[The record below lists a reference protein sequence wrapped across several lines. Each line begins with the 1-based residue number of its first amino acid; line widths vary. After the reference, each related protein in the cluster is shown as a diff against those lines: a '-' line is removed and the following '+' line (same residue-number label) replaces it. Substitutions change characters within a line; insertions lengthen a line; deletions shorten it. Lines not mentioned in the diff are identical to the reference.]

1 MECVAEKITKFDLPF
16 DIKEAYLMGH
26 SSGGHLAMMAV
37 LHNACGM
44 IEMPNVKGVI
54 LESASSDILI
64 CANEPLPPWMSVRPS
79 TVLLGIDS
87 IEGNEEIAYKASCT
101 SLISEDIILPPVL
114 MFHCIND
121 PVVSVENSR
130 TLYEKLE
137 EKNHSVEYY
146 EIKDWEEHG
155 GNIYFSETVL
165 TIIQDFIKKTK

>member
-1 MECVAEKITKFDLPF
+1 MLFRSC
-16 DIKEAYLMGH
+16 
-26 SSGGHLAMMAV
+26 S
-37 LHNACGM
+37 
-44 IEMPNVKGVI
+44 
-54 LESASSDILI
+54 
-64 CANEPLPPWMSVRPS
+64 NEPLPPWMSVRPS

-146 EIKDWEEHG
+146 EIKDWDEHG

>member
-1 MECVAEKITKFDLPF
+1 MRKISEFDLPF
-16 DIKEAYLMGH
+16 DMNEAYLMGH

-37 LHNACGM
+37 LYNASEM
-44 IEMPNVKGVI
+44 IKIPNVKGVI

-64 CANEPLPPWMSVRPS
+64 CSNASLPAWMSVRPS
-79 TVLLGIDS
+79 AVLLGVDS
-87 IEGNEEIAYKASCT
+87 IDGNEEMAYKASCT

-130 TLYEKLE
+130 TLYRKLD

-165 TIIQDFIKKTK
+165 SIIQDFIKKTK

>member
-1 MECVAEKITKFDLPF
+1 
-16 DIKEAYLMGH
+16 
-26 SSGGHLAMMAV
+26 
-37 LHNACGM
+37 
-44 IEMPNVKGVI
+44 
-54 LESASSDILI
+54 
-64 CANEPLPPWMSVRPS
+64 
-79 TVLLGIDS
+79 
-87 IEGNEEIAYKASCT
+87 
-101 SLISEDIILPPVL
+101 

-146 EIKDWEEHG
+146 EIKDWDKHG

>member
-1 MECVAEKITKFDLPF
+1 
-16 DIKEAYLMGH
+16 
-26 SSGGHLAMMAV
+26 
-37 LHNACGM
+37 
-44 IEMPNVKGVI
+44 
-54 LESASSDILI
+54 
-64 CANEPLPPWMSVRPS
+64 MSVRPS

-101 SLISEDIILPPVL
+101 SLISDDIILPPVL

-121 PVVSVENSR
+121 PDVSVENSR
-130 TLYEKLE
+130 TLYKKLE

-165 TIIQDFIKKTK
+165 TIVQDFIKKTK